1 MAVRLLEFN
10 ILTIT
15 IIKKK
20 VTKYKKKKQIMDCIL
35 KEKHTIVVKRI
46 GLI

>member
-20 VTKYKKKKQIMDCIL
+20 VTKYKKKTDNGL
-35 KEKHTIVVKRI
+35 HTKREPHNCC
-46 GLI
+46 